1 LCAIHFFSG
10 AWNRIEVEHHIE
22 NFLVMSPLPMQV
34 FSPEVMKKLKAHVK
48 IWTRSLLVVAL
59 VAMTIFGNAHEALA
73 KRAGGRVGGSSFRSA
88 PSRSAP
94 SSPSRSYSN
103 YSGGNTLYSPSTGGG
118 FFFFPMF
125 FGGGFGGGLFSL
137 LLLVIVAGAI
147 MQAFRGRGDGEGI
160 TGMDSK
166 VSVAKIQV
174 GLLAS
179 ARSLQQELTRL
190 ALESDTSSVEG
201 LAVVTRETAVSLMRH
216 PEYWV
221 YVSSASENTKFA
233 LAEQKFNSLVMS
245 ERSKLNTE
253 VLSNVGGRVL
263 QGKTAVSLPSE
274 GSLSLEDPSEYIV
287 VTILLAVSGDSLSK
301 LPTLRS
307 SEDLTSALS
316 AIGSVPED
324 NLLAVEILWEP
335 QSEDYTLTNDE
346 VLTIYPD
353 LVRI

>member
-1 LCAIHFFSG
+1 
-10 AWNRIEVEHHIE
+10 
-22 NFLVMSPLPMQV
+22 
-34 FSPEVMKKLKAHVK
+34 MKKVKTHVK
-48 IWTRSLLVVAL
+48 VWTRSLLAISL
-59 VAMTIFGNAHEALA
+59 VAMTIFGNAHEAFA
-73 KRAGGRVGGSSFRSA
+73 KRSGGRIGGSSFKSA

-94 SSPSRSYSN
+94 SNSG
-103 YSGGNTLYSPSTGGG
+103 YSGSSNTYYGGGGGG
-118 FFFFPMF
+118 FFFLPMF
-125 FGGGFGGGLFSL
+125 FGGGGGGLFTI

-147 MQAFRGRGDGEGI
+147 MQAFRGNGNGEGI
-160 TGMDSK
+160 TGMASK

-174 GLLAS
+174 GLLSS

-190 ALESDTSSVEG
+190 ALESDTSTSEG
-201 LAVVTRETAVSLMRH
+201 LATVTRETAIALMRH

-221 YVSSASENTKFA
+221 YVSSANENTKFA

-245 ERSKLNTE
+245 ERSKLNAE

-263 QGKTAVSLPSE
+263 QGKTAAALPSE
-274 GSLSLEDPSEYIV
+274 SSSGLEDPSEYIV
-287 VTILLAVSGDSLSK
+287 VTLLLAVAGETLSK

-307 SEDLTSALS
+307 SADLQSALS
-316 AIGSVPED
+316 VIGSVPTD
-324 NLLAVEILWEP
+324 NLLAVEVLWEP